1 MTIIDSLIETQEF
14 ATLPTVAMKVL
25 QLLENDDVSISEISK
40 IIEADPSLTL
50 KLLRV
55 ANSPIYGIKQHIS
68 SIHQAII
75 TLGLNRLTNIV
86 IGVSIF
92 SRLLIKGKGPA
103 SEFMDKFWW
112 HSSCTA
118 ITAKA
123 IASRINRNFKEIEFL
138 GGLIH
143 DIGKIAML
151 QYDAEKF
158 FKAYSYVT
166 DKNMLDVE
174 AERIVFGVDHLEVG
188 EAIAKLWKLPE
199 DLVGIIGNHN
209 HPENVSSD
217 KLVVAVVRFADIL
230 CELWDAGINEGISS
244 ISFPETSCW
253 QIITEEYPE
262 LNDLDFEKFTFE
274 LEAEYKK
281 SSEFL
286 TIISSE

>member
-92 SRLLIKGKGPA
+92 SRLLIKGKGQA

-123 IASRINRNFKEIEFL
+123 VSAKLNRNFKEIDFL

-158 FKAYSYVT
+158 FKANFLVS

-188 EAIAKLWKLPE
+188 EAIANLWKLPE

-209 HPENVSSD
+209 HPEKVSSD

-230 CELWDAGINEGISS
+230 CELWGAGINEGIGS
-244 ISFPETSCW
+244 ISFPETTCW
-253 QIITEEYPE
+253 QIITKEHPE

-286 TIISSE
+286 TIISS

>member
-92 SRLLIKGKGPA
+92 SRLLIKGKGKA
-103 SEFMDKFWW
+103 SEFMDRFWW

-123 IASRINRNFKEIEFL
+123 ISSRINKNFKEIEFL

-151 QYDAEKF
+151 QYDAEKY
-158 FKAYSYVT
+158 FKADTMVT
-166 DKNMLDVE
+166 EKGMLDIE

-188 EAIAKLWKLPE
+188 EAIAKLWKLPD
-199 DLVGIIGNHN
+199 DLVEVIGKHN
-209 HPENVSSD
+209 TPENANSD
-217 KLVVAVVRFADIL
+217 PLVVSVVRFADIL
-230 CELWDAGINEGISS
+230 CELWGAGINEGIGS

-253 QIITEEYPE
+253 QIITKEYPE

-286 TIISSE
+286 SIIAS